1 MKFLVY
7 SGESKQNTSQEGQI
21 CKTMA
26 ECQTPNWESNKR
38 FSAKVFKGHEWRE
51 MEAWEK
57 EEDME
62 GHLSKGPKVLKNMYG

>member
-1 MKFLVY
+1 
-7 SGESKQNTSQEGQI
+7 
-21 CKTMA
+21 MA

-38 FSAKVFKGHEWRE
+38 FSAKVFKGHEWKE
-51 MEAWEK
+51 MEAGEK